1 MELPWKPDSLEN
13 ALTLATL
20 FEVTTVFLKG
30 IFYSHGDSQAVP
42 GTILVPG
49 LRPPVIPGPVLGAIP
64 MVRVSLSRAEVA
76 AAEERGLRSPGLC
89 VDFLWN
95 VCLHGPHRKHP
106 RTI

>member
-20 FEVTTVFLKG
+20 FEVTAVFLKG

-49 LRPPVIPGPVLGAIP
+49 LRPPVKSATESLVQFLKPSPWLGYHCLELKLQQLK
-64 MVRVSLSRAEVA
+64 RQDLVA
-76 AAEERGLRSPGLC
+76 LAS
-89 VDFLWN
+89 V
-95 VCLHGPHRKHP
+95 
-106 RTI
+106 